1 MEGRIHVPVMVEEVL
16 GFLAG
21 RGTVLDMTLG
31 LGGHAAALL
40 DAGVRQVIGVDRD
53 PVALSIARERLAGYG
68 DRFRGVSGRF
78 SQVDPGVPVDG
89 ILFDLGVSSLQLDSA
104 ERGFGFRADGP
115 LDMRMGGEDEQGTRS
130 ALELVNE
137 LDEEELADLI
147 YHYGEERGARR
158 VASAIVRARSRRPIE
173 TTDELT
179 GVIAGALGKRP
190 GGPHPARR
198 TFQALR
204 IAVNRE
210 LEELAASL
218 PQAVGFLAPGGRIVS
233 IAYHSLEDRELKRF
247 FRDTPELQVLTKKP
261 MRPSDAEIEAN
272 PRARAGKLRAAQ
284 KDVA

>member
-1 MEGRIHVPVMVEEVL
+1 VEGRIHVPVMVEEVL

-21 RGTVLDMTLG
+21 RGTVLDMTVG
-31 LGGHAAALL
+31 LGGHATALL

-53 PVALSIARERLAGYG
+53 PAALSIARERLAGYG

-137 LDEEELADLI
+137 LDEEELADVI

-261 MRPSDAEIEAN
+261 MRPSDAEVEAN

-284 KDVA
+284 KDAA